1 MAEDLLALA
10 DRIWQGKADPVA
22 LNPMGQMGTLME
34 MAAGVAFLPSFGNVC
49 AFETAEGLVLVDT
62 GNLVFAPQVHA
73 EIRRWSS
80 LPLHTVIYSHGH
92 IDHVFGLGPFENEA
106 EEKGLPRPTVVA
118 HAGVHRRFERYL
130 LTAGYNEV
138 INRRQF
144 QATRLRWP
152 AEYRYPDVS
161 YHRSHDLEVGGVT
174 FRLNHAKGETDDHT
188 WTWVPSKKVLCC
200 GDFFIWATPNAGNPQ
215 KVQRYPKD
223 WALALREMASLG
235 AEIMLP
241 GHGLPVIGAGR
252 IVEALTDSA
261 DLLDSLHD
269 QTVALMNEGAT
280 LDEVIH
286 KVKAPEHLLA
296 KPYLRPT
303 YDEPEFI
310 VRNVWR
316 LYGGWFDGDPANLK
330 PARRSDLAAEI
341 ASLAGGAARLS
352 ERAAALAASG
362 EFRVACHL
370 AEMAALA
377 APGDAEVHSVR
388 AEVYEK
394 RAVAE
399 TSLMA
404 KGIYRWAA
412 SESRG

>member
-1 MAEDLLALA
+1 
-10 DRIWQGKADPVA
+10 
-22 LNPMGQMGTLME
+22 
-34 MAAGVAFLPSFGNVC
+34 
-49 AFETAEGLVLVDT
+49 
-62 GNLVFAPQVHA
+62 
-73 EIRRWSS
+73 
-80 LPLHTVIYSHGH
+80 
-92 IDHVFGLGPFENEA
+92 
-106 EEKGLPRPTVVA
+106 
-118 HAGVHRRFERYL
+118 
-130 LTAGYNEV
+130 
-138 INRRQF
+138 
-144 QATRLRWP
+144 
-152 AEYRYPDVS
+152 
-161 YHRSHDLEVGGVT
+161 
-174 FRLNHAKGETDDHT
+174 
-188 WTWVPSKKVLCC
+188 
-200 GDFFIWATPNAGNPQ
+200 
-215 KVQRYPKD
+215 
-223 WALALREMASLG
+223 
-235 AEIMLP
+235 MLP

-286 KVKAPEHLLA
+286 TVKAPEHLLA

-330 PARRSDLAAEI
+330 PARRSDFAAEI

-352 ERAAALAASG
+352 QRAADLAASG

-370 AEMAALA
+370 AELAALA

-394 RAVAE
+394 RAGAE

-404 KGIYRWAA
+404 KGIFRWAA